1 VSDDADEERQGRTT
15 AEWVTFAISCAVL
28 LVVLALVVVQL
39 VGEHDPAAPE
49 AHRVGPVRV
58 VAGQHFVEVA
68 VTNEGDATAAN
79 VQVNASLV
87 IDGETTEGDQTI
99 DFLAGGETEDLVF
112 VFDDDPADGELT
124 VAVSG
129 FGVP

>member
-1 VSDDADEERQGRTT
+1 MSEQDGRTT
-15 AEWVTFAISCAVL
+15 AEWVTFAVSCAVL
-28 LVVLALVVVQL
+28 LVVVALVVVQL

-58 VAGQHFVEVA
+58 VGGQHFVDVA
-68 VTNEGDATAAN
+68 VTNGGDATAAN
-79 VQVNASLV
+79 VQVTASLV
-87 IDGETTEGDQTI
+87 IDGESTEGDQSI

-112 VFDDDPADGELT
+112 VFDDAPSDGELT

-129 FGVP
+129 YGVP

>member
-1 VSDDADEERQGRTT
+1 VSEQDGRTA
-15 AEWVTFAISCAVL
+15 AERVTFAVSCAVL
-28 LVVLALVVVQL
+28 LVVVALVVVQL

-58 VAGQHFVEVA
+58 VGGQHFVDVA
-68 VTNEGDATAAN
+68 VTNGGDATAAN
-79 VQVNASLV
+79 VQVTASLV
-87 IDGETTEGDQTI
+87 IDGESTEGDQSI

-112 VFDDDPADGELT
+112 VFDDAPSDGELT

-129 FGVP
+129 YGVP

>member
-1 VSDDADEERQGRTT
+1 VSDDRNDDRSGRTT
-15 AEWVTFAISCAVL
+15 AEWVTFGVSCAVL
-28 LVVLALVVVQL
+28 LIVVALVVVQL

-58 VAGQHFVEVA
+58 VGGQHFVDVA
-68 VTNEGDATAAN
+68 VTNQGDASAAN

-87 IDGETTEGDQTI
+87 VDGVTTEGDQII

-112 VFDDDPADGELT
+112 VFDDDPVDGELT
-124 VAVSG
+124 VAVTG
-129 FGVP
+129 YGVP

>member
-1 VSDDADEERQGRTT
+1 MSEQDGRTA
-15 AEWVTFAISCAVL
+15 AERVTFAVSCAVL
-28 LVVLALVVVQL
+28 LVVVALVVVQL

-58 VAGQHFVEVA
+58 VGGQHFVDVA
-68 VTNEGDATAAN
+68 VTNGGDATAAN
-79 VQVNASLV
+79 VQVTASLV
-87 IDGETTEGDQTI
+87 IDGESTEGDQSI

-112 VFDDDPADGELT
+112 VFDDAPSDGELT

-129 FGVP
+129 YGVP